1 MILKKGTKV
10 LVESRRR
17 GSYRGILGED
27 VDIDKFNSGKED
39 YFVEVFAAQI
49 VFGVSED
56 WQIGESVPCR
66 SGLNKIKVI
75 GE

>member
-1 MILKKGTKV
+1 MILKKGTKI
-10 LVESRRR
+10 LVESRRK
-17 GSYRGILGED
+17 GNYKGILGED
-27 VDIDKFNSGKED
+27 VDVDKFNSGKED

-56 WQIGESVPCR
+56 WQIEESIPCR